1 MLFLSIL
8 PAFAQ
13 EVEIKGTVIDN
24 VTKEP
29 LPGVNIKV
37 EGNPTLGTATDIFG
51 KYSIKVPSGNV
62 TLVFSFIGYTTQ
74 SINSEGRA
82 IIDVALEMASTELG
96 EVVTIGYGKVRK
108 KDLMGSVS
116 SVKGKELIK
125 IPVTVAAEALK
136 GKMAG
141 VQVTTTEGSPD
152 AEVFIRV
159 RGGGSITQD
168 NSPLYIVDGF
178 PVNTISDIAPSSI
191 QSVDV
196 LKDAS
201 STAIYGARGANGVI
215 IITTKEGQ
223 AGKISVNYNTYFG
236 WKKVASHPKTLG
248 VSDYVRW
255 QYEYFQLSDDVSTY
269 EKYFGKYQDID
280 LYNNQPSNNW
290 YDQVFGR
297 TGTTTNHDL
306 TVNGGTEKFRYT
318 FSYTLS
324 KDKEIML
331 GSNYSRNNI
340 SLKLDNE
347 ATKKIDLS
355 FSLRYSD
362 TKINGGGGID
372 QSNATPTDAR
382 LKQAIIYSPI
392 PLTGL
397 ADFSDEEFSS
407 SFTNP
412 ITNVYDNAREQFR
425 KIYNIGGSLSW
436 KIIDNLTFKTEGGL
450 NSYGNIDNRFYGK
463 TTYYVHNT
471 PAATYQ
477 GLPAAVMT
485 DESKYSLRNTNTVN
499 YDLKKFL
506 SGTKHTVKLLVGHEV
521 LYTESSKLTNTIHG
535 YPEFFTSDEAF
546 KLTTQGVPQSIDNAY
561 NPDEKLLSFF
571 GRVNY
576 DYADKYL
583 LSATFRADGSSKF
596 SKNNRWGYFPS
607 ASLAWRISEE
617 SFMQSL
623 TPVVSNLKL
632 RLSYGTAGN
641 NNIPAGQI
649 AQNFTSSITTYIN
662 GVSSIWVP
670 ATIMANPDLKWETT
684 YTRNIGLDFGILK
697 NRLTGTVEYYY
708 NTTKDLLINFPVP
721 GSGYNTQ
728 YRNMGETQNK
738 GFEFSFDWSILEK
751 KNYGINFNFNIG
763 FNKNK
768 INSLG
773 VMKDFGTA
781 SSWASTDI
789 GADFWTAVGGSV
801 GEFYGYKSDGRYE
814 VSDFEGY
821 DGTNW
826 ILKAGV
832 ADNSGVIG
840 TVRPGSMKLKD
851 LNNDGIVNS
860 NDLTVIGNV
869 NPKCAGGFNISGH
882 FYGFDMSANFNFSI
896 GNDVYNANRIEWTTS
911 RYKYRNLSD
920 EMASGKRWTNLDE
933 NGEIV
938 NDPATLESMNSNTT
952 MWSPYMNKFVLS
964 DWAIED
970 GSFLRLNTLSLG
982 YTIPAKYTKMARI
995 QSLRLYATCSN
1006 VFIITNYS
1014 GSDPEVSTR
1023 RATGLTPGVDYSAY
1037 PKSRQLIFGI
1047 NLNF

>member
-1 MLFLSIL
+1 MLFFSIL

-13 EVEIKGTVIDN
+13 EVEIKGTIIDN

-37 EGNPTLGTATDIFG
+37 EGNTVLGTATDING

-74 SINSEGRA
+74 KINSEGRA
-82 IIDVALEMASTELG
+82 IIDVALEMASTELE

-116 SVKGKELIK
+116 TIKGKELLK

-223 AGKISVNYNTYFG
+223 EGKISVNYNTYYG

-255 QYEYFQLSDDVSTY
+255 QYEYFKLSDDVSTY

-297 TGTTTNHDL
+297 TGATINHDL
-306 TVNGGTEKFRYT
+306 TVNGGSDKLRYT
-318 FSYTLS
+318 FSYTRS
-324 KDKEIML
+324 NDKEIML

-340 SLKLDNE
+340 SFKLDNK

-355 FSLRYSD
+355 FSLRYSN

-397 ADFSDEEFSS
+397 ADYSDEEFSS

-412 ITNVYDNAREQFR
+412 ITNVYDNAREQA
-425 KIYNIGGSLSW
+425 KTIYNIGGSFSW
-436 KIIDNLTFKTEGGL
+436 KIIDNLSFKTEGGL
-450 NSYGNIDNRFYGK
+450 NNYANIDNRFYGK

-477 GLPAAVMT
+477 GLPAAVLT
-485 DESKYSLRNTNTVN
+485 DESKYSLRNTNTIN
-499 YDLKKFL
+499 YDFKKFL
-506 SGTKHTVKLLVGHEV
+506 GESKHSVKLLVGHEV

-546 KLTTQGVPQSIDNAY
+546 KLTTQGIPQSIDNAF

-576 DYADKYL
+576 DYDNKYL

-596 SKNNRWGYFPS
+596 SKDNRWGYFPS

-623 TPVVSNLKL
+623 SSVVSNLKL
-632 RLSYGTAGN
+632 RFSYGAAGN

-649 AQNFTSSITTYIN
+649 AQNFTSSITTYID
-662 GVSSIWVP
+662 GVSSIWIP

-789 GADFWTAVGGSV
+789 GADYWTAVGESV

-821 DGTNW
+821 DGTKW
-826 ILKAGV
+826 VLKAGV

-840 TVRPGSMKLKD
+840 TVRPGNMKLKD
-851 LNNDGIVNS
+851 LDGDGIVNN

-869 NPKCAGGFNISGH
+869 NPKCAGGFNISGR
-882 FYGFDMSANFNFSI
+882 FYGFDLSANFNFSI
-896 GNDVYNANRIEWTTS
+896 GNDVYNANKIEWTTS
-911 RYKYRNLSD
+911 RYKYRNLSS
-920 EMASGKRWTNLDE
+920 EMASGTRWTNLDE

-938 NDPATLESMNSNTT
+938 NDPATLESMNANTT
-952 MWSPYMNKFVLS
+952 MWSPYMSKFVFS
-964 DWAIED
+964 DWAVED

-982 YTIPAKYTKMARI
+982 YTVPTKYTKMARI
-995 QSLRLYATCSN
+995 QSLRLYATCTN

-1014 GSDPEVSTR
+1014 GFDPEVSTR